1 MSLRARF
8 IPQHPEKYAGDA
20 TKIFARSSW
29 EVFCMKYFDSRK
41 SIVKWGSEEL
51 SIPYLSPL
59 DNKVHNYFPDFF
71 VEYVNSDGKISR
83 ELIEIKPFH
92 ESDKSQAK
100 SDRSK
105 EALAVNEAK
114 WKAAA
119 TFCEQNGLSF
129 RVLTERTLFHEK
141 KKKIK

>member
-8 IPQHPEKYAGDA
+8 IPRHPEKYVGDA
-20 TKIFARSSW
+20 DKIFARSSW

-41 SIVKWGSEEL
+41 SIVRWGSEEL

-71 VEYVNSDGKISR
+71 VEYVNADGTVLKEI
-83 ELIEIKPFH
+83 IEVKPFH
-92 ESDKSQAK
+92 ESDESMAR
-100 SDRSK
+100 SERSK
-105 EALAVNEAK
+105 AALSVNEAK

-119 TFCEQNGLSF
+119 QFCEQHGLSF
-129 RVLTERTLFHEK
+129 RVLTERTLFHQK
-141 KKKIK
+141 KKPK